1 MNVGREAKGGSA
13 GGCNRPVVVYHV
25 LPGLVAHVPAQIERM
40 SRFADVHLLFEV
52 SPGAWSGNMLD
63 LPSVEWGYGVHDA
76 REHLA
81 SVLPASVWR
90 SLSGCAGAWYAVYPP
105 LARVG
110 TLARVREVAAHVKG
124 LRPDI
129 VHLNGESPRSALWT
143 KFVRVPCVV
152 SVHEPRVP
160 SGWRRPQL
168 GLSQQMIVPSA
179 DKLIVH
185 SDACRVE
192 LEKRWGG
199 AISPP
204 VLAPLGSVDI
214 LKAYMKRPAED
225 FSAGESAGLR
235 VTLWG
240 WIGPRKGIDVYIRAA
255 AIASEHLRDVTFVAA
270 GQLCDGYVYP
280 ELPKLANGCRFEIRQ
295 ERLSN
300 SDLGELVASTD
311 VVAVPYTDSMQS
323 EVALTAFAFGKPVVG
338 SGVSGLREQV
348 RPGATGELFLAGSPE
363 DMARALVDVLGD
375 RARLAEMKAT
385 VLRVWD
391 RETSWEPFECGV
403 RRTYSEVLGC
413 DLAESASCL

>member
-1 MNVGREAKGGSA
+1 LDGIGEATSESA
-13 GGCNRPVVVYHV
+13 VPQRRPVVVYHV
-25 LPGLVAHVPAQIERM
+25 LPGLVAHVPAQVERM

-63 LPSVEWGYGVHDA
+63 LPSVDWGYGVHDA

-110 TLARVREVAAHVKG
+110 TLARVREVAAHVRSLK
-124 LRPDI
+124 PDI

-143 KFVRVPCVV
+143 KLVRVPCVV

-160 SGWRRPQL
+160 TGARLPQL
-168 GLSQQMIVPSA
+168 ALAQRMLVPSA

-192 LEKRWGG
+192 LEKRWGS
-199 AISPP
+199 AISAP

-214 LKAYMKRPAED
+214 LKAYMSCSSAG
-225 FSAGESAGLR
+225 FSASESAELR
-235 VTLWG
+235 VALWG

-255 AIASEHLRDVTFVAA
+255 AVASQNLHDVTFVAA
-270 GQLCDGYVYP
+270 GRLCDGYVYP
-280 ELPKLANGCRFEIRQ
+280 ELPALANGCRFEIRE

-311 VVAVPYTDSMQS
+311 AVALPYTDAMQS

-338 SGVSGLREQV
+338 SGVGGLLEQV
-348 RPGATGELFLAGSPE
+348 QLGVTGELFSAGSSE

-375 RARLAEMKAT
+375 RARLAEMKAA

-391 RETSWEPFECGV
+391 HETSWEPFERGV
-403 RRTYSEVLGC
+403 RRAYSEVLGR
-413 DLAESASCL
+413 DLG